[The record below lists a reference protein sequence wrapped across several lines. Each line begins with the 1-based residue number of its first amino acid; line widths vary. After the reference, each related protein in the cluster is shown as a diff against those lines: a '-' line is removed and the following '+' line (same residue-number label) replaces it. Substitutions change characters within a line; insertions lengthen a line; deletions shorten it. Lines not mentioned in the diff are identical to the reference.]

1 MYHPESLFPGFGP
14 QRFYFMRTTVEPESL
29 HISKRSSVILHKPQP
44 WRTPNWFS
52 ARDLKHYETN
62 EWPLSRGC
70 MNAVPNT
77 RHWHPNQPALPHYFS
92 FCNILYR
99 RTQKPEVLTY
109 ILPFIFIFLNL
120 ECLLS
125 WTIIIASFYIFK
137 ILLTYSVKALVV
149 FNAFS
154 YKLLIEWKLI
164 GKGREDGCHHAD
176 S

>member
-52 ARDLKHYETN
+52 AGDLKHYETN

-77 RHWHPNQPALPHYFS
+77 RHWHLNQPALPHYFS

-109 ILPFIFIFLNL
+109 ISFSMNPVKFQSSWWAMELSELLLRIKVTFLIHWSL
-120 ECLLS
+120 
-125 WTIIIASFYIFK
+125 
-137 ILLTYSVKALVV
+137 VKEVAKCRNKAIGCWWV
-149 FNAFS
+149 F
-154 YKLLIEWKLI
+154 
-164 GKGREDGCHHAD
+164 
-176 S
+176 